1 MRAAPD
7 AQRRLL
13 DLARVDAARAR
24 LQHTANTLPEQR
36 HLAKLEGERSERRV
50 EVARLT
56 GVVEGSEAE
65 LTRMQSDVEL
75 VETRMERDRQRMAT
89 SSNAKDLQGLEH
101 ELATLQK
108 RRSDLEDIE
117 LEIMER
123 LDAERAQ
130 LAEATAQRDR
140 IESEAA
146 ELAVLRDKAIESL
159 KQEAKVLA
167 GERRSLLA
175 ELPAELVELYES
187 RRTRGVGAAELV
199 GNVTM
204 ATGVELDHA
213 DLVRIAAAAPD
224 EVVMCPDSGAILVR
238 TERSSKG

>member
-24 LQHTANTLPEQR
+24 LQHTANTLPEQQ
-36 HLAKLEGERSERRV
+36 HLGKLEGERSERRA
-50 EVARLT
+50 EVAHLT

-75 VETRMERDRQRMAT
+75 VEARMERDRQRMAT
-89 SSNAKDLQGLEH
+89 SSSAKDLQGLEH

-187 RRTRGVGAAELV
+187 RRMRGVGAAELV